1 MKTTLSNFLIF
12 TAGVGI
18 GAAATWQF
26 FKTKYERIAQEEID
40 SVKDVYSS
48 KTTDDISEKQHAIQ
62 KFEKTVDDMRTY
74 VAKVSENGYGDY
86 NESMTKLKNNEGV
99 TDMDE
104 PCVISPEEFDNIDDT
119 EYEVN
124 TLIFYADGVLADD
137 FNNRIE
143 DVEFMVG
150 SDWMNHFGEY
160 DEDKDTVYVK
170 NEKLKKAYEILLDE
184 ELYSNVRPVS
194 YQVEE
199 VNDAE

>member
-18 GAAATWQF
+18 GVAATWQF

-40 SVKDVYSS
+40 SVKDVYSTKRPDGNSS
-48 KTTDDISEKQHAIQ
+48 KQYSIE
-62 KFEKTVDDMRTY
+62 KFEKTVDDMRAY

-86 NESMTKLKNNEGV
+86 EESLSNIKNNEEV
-99 TDMDE
+99 VDMDK
-104 PCVISPEEFDNIDDT
+104 PRVISPDEFDAIDDT
-119 EYEVN
+119 EYEIN
-124 TLIFYADGVLADD
+124 TLIFYADGVLSDD

-143 DVEFMVG
+143 DVDFMVG
-150 SDWMNHFGEY
+150 SDWINHFGEY
-160 DEDKDTVYVK
+160 DEDKDTVYVV

-184 ELYSNVRPVS
+184 ELYSNVHPVS